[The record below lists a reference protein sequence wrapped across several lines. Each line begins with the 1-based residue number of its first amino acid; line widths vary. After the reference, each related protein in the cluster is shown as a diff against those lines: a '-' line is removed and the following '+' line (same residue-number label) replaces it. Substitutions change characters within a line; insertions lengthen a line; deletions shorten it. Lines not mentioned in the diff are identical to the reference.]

1 MGRIRTVKP
10 EFFTNERLSALHPE
24 THLLAAGL
32 LCYADDEGY
41 FNAHPGLVQAAI
53 FPVRECSQK
62 LPVMLQSLSSI
73 GYIQFSEG
81 SDGRKYGR
89 VVSFSDHQVV
99 SHARPS
105 KIKTLCHDWINPVI
119 VHEHSSTPQG
129 DFHQEGK
136 GMEVEGKGREV
147 EGEAEPALHPLHF
160 AHKMIQVLSIPNTQA
175 NMRAIEAALSAECQF
190 TGSSLEEC
198 AQAISDHAMR
208 ARAQGSAIDKFYFED
223 TKWRSNGSR
232 KQTSAAVERVN
243 RNRGNLIEAL
253 RSHVGERTGSDGGK
267 R

>member
-1 MGRIRTVKP
+1 MHGCGKNTRGSMGRIRSLKP
-10 EFFTNERLSALHPE
+10 EFGHHDKLSALPAE
-24 THLLAAGL
+24 VHLFAAL
-32 LCYADDEGY
+32 LLPYADDYGY
-41 FNAHPGLVQAAI
+41 FPANPKLVHAACC
-53 FPVRECSQK
+53 PLRELLMSVPEILGK
-62 LPVMLQSLSSI
+62 LRDI
-73 GYIQFSEG
+73 GYIELMTG
-81 SDGRKYGR
+81 EDGREYGKVTNFLTHQR
-89 VVSFSDHQVV
+89 VAHPT
-99 SHARPS
+99 PS
-105 KIKTLCHDWINPVI
+105 RIQPII
-119 VHEHSSTPQG
+119 SSTDKFVNPHDTFSPDLG
-129 DFHQEGK
+129 G
-136 GMEVEGKGREV
+136 EVEREV